1 MKLWRNVQARNDR
14 QLSLQAVQGGW
25 DFLPRNRIRR
35 IRLCS
40 TNMVDILCFKFYY
53 VYAPHIFNFLCLS
66 CWQEGI
72 SANLKSEPETWTK
85 DKTTKINIS
94 LSGISWGEM
103 NLPNPAP
110 TLMFFFPQNSPDD
123 AVFKGYAAGLSHPAQ
138 WVADWLLM
146 QFPLVPA
153 VP

>member
-1 MKLWRNVQARNDR
+1 MKLWRNVQDRNDR
-14 QLSLQAVQGGW
+14 QLSWQVVQGGW

-53 VYAPHIFNFLCLS
+53 VYAPHIFNFLHLS

-72 SANLKSEPETWTK
+72 SANLKSIK

-103 NLPNPAP
+103 NFPNPAP
-110 TLMFFFPQNSPDD
+110 TLMFFFPQNSPDG

-138 WVADWLLM
+138 WVADCLM

>member
-14 QLSLQAVQGGW
+14 QLSWQVVQGGW

-53 VYAPHIFNFLCLS
+53 VYAPHIFNFLRLS

-72 SANLKSEPETWTK
+72 SANLKSIK

-103 NLPNPAP
+103 NFPNPAP
-110 TLMFFFPQNSPDD
+110 TLMFCFPQNSPDG

-138 WVADWLLM
+138 WVADCLM